1 MGFALLLPMS
11 IRRTFLFLTAGLSL
25 LGATQ
30 AFGQSKW
37 DVVLNGRSVH
47 LHASQDWNEDN
58 WGLGIEREF
67 GGSSRWVKLALANGF
82 RDSLDHP
89 SYMAGGGLKRRF
101 RLFEDRFYVDLGMIG
116 FVMTRQD
123 VSHNRPFPGV
133 LPAVTLGTKHL
144 AVNITYLPESAVD
157 SVTNANRRDPT
168 LNGILFVQFKLAASL
183 FRPVSSRH
191 LVASENN
198 N

>member
-1 MGFALLLPMS
+1 M
-11 IRRTFLFLTAGLSL
+11 LFNRVIVDKPTID
-25 LGATQ
+25 TQ
-30 AFGQSKW
+30 VADTSGNFS
-37 DVVLNGRSVH
+37 H
-47 LHASQDWNEDN
+47 HAKNQVECISPKDN